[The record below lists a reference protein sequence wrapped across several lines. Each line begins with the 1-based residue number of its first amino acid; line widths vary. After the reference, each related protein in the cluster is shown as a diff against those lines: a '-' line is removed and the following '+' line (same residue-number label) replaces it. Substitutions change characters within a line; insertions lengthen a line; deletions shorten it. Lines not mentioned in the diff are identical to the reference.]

1 MVCSH
6 KKHPLSREEN
16 VSSLHRRSFICS
28 AAATVALPA
37 ASILKGTPVYASQQ
51 SNNSLVADQVER
63 EQVWAFFRS
72 FYSDKDNA
80 NLPGF
85 LSHFAQSSQDKYQ
98 DAVLNLTLT
107 GFDEIASTF
116 TSVLNT
122 VGGKL
127 GKGQFSKIFR
137 ATGDTRYGAIA
148 EYVDLKNTFYGTNGI
163 TIQTVFDLDGGLIV
177 RDTDYWDSR
186 ELGESDIVGPADTT
200 DVAVPLGAVHPGGVP
215 LSGPPP
221 VPPGNVQLTMGV
233 TGRPSASDEMIAF
246 AKEFH
251 DALGHGSIHEIAD
264 FFTEDA
270 LYVNPLMHQGPVNY
284 GNFDQGIQIRGLSL
298 IVALL
303 KATLDALPDC
313 RRSSLVHIVGGRAG
327 GGFEWKAGGIYAN
340 TGIDRT
346 GLVGCTALDL
356 FRGRIQRMSVKF
368 DTFQMSTTQYEDIR
382 TALADSGIVDQ

>member
-1 MVCSH
+1 MQ
-6 KKHPLSREEN
+6 PMTGT
-16 VSSLHRRSFICS
+16 
-28 AAATVALPA
+28 AAPD
-37 ASILKGTPVYASQQ
+37 PE
-51 SNNSLVADQVER
+51 ADYRVLRWCQVQR

-72 FYSDKDNA
+72 FYSDKDNV
-80 NLPGF
+80 NVPGF

-98 DAVLNLTLT
+98 DAVLNITFT
-107 GFDEIASTF
+107 GYDEIASNF
-116 TSVLNT
+116 TSFLNT
-122 VGGKL
+122 LGGKL

-137 ATGDTRYGAIA
+137 ATGDMRYGAIA

-163 TIQTVFDLDGGLIV
+163 TIQTVFDLDGGLIA

-186 ELGESDIVGPADTT
+186 ELGESDIVGPADTAG
-200 DVAVPLGAVHPGGVP
+200 VALPLGAVHPGGVP

-221 VPPGNVQLTMGV
+221 VPPGNVQLTTGV
-233 TGRPSASDEMIAF
+233 TGGPSASDEMIEF

-251 DALGHGSIHEIAD
+251 DALSHGSVHEIAE

-270 LYVNPLMHQGPVNY
+270 LYVNPLIHQGPVEY
-284 GNFDQGIQIRGLSL
+284 GNFDHGIQIRGLSL
-298 IVALL
+298 IVDLL

-313 RRSSLVHIVGGRAG
+313 RRSSLVHIVGGPAG
-327 GGFEWKAGGIYAN
+327 GGFEWKAGGSYAK

-356 FRGRIQRMSVKF
+356 FKGRVQRMSVKF

-382 TALADSGIVDQ
+382 TALADAGVVDQ